1 MSALPTKVGTA
12 RTRRSRRPL
21 SLLAV
26 AAVAVSVS
34 ACSASTGGSTSV
46 SPSGTN
52 SSAPVTSVS
61 TPPLS
66 EKYPNAIVVLGH
78 SGTTGYNSDP
88 ASPGTDTRAN
98 SWATGDSPAVHSI
111 YQRLLA
117 VNPAVAGHNTNLGM
131 DGSDIAA
138 LGGQVDQALAL
149 DPLPDLFMIQEVDND
164 MRCDGTDK
172 DNYEHFAQTLTAEL
186 TRITRSAPRAM
197 ILLVSS
203 PPGTVQ
209 NYGEVVA
216 GLPEGK
222 ANNTGTGPCDM
233 FSPSGKAVA
242 SHWQYQETVIKAYQ
256 AKLRQVCKQF
266 PSCVYDEGALY
277 RMKITA
283 EDLAPDGQHLSIA
296 GHAKQAALEWRIL
309 GFG

>member
-1 MSALPTKVGTA
+1 MSALPTPVGTA
-12 RTRRSRRPL
+12 RTGRARRPL
-21 SLLAV
+21 LPFVL
-26 AAVAVSVS
+26 AAVAVIVS
-34 ACSASTGGSTSV
+34 ACSASTGGGTSV
-46 SPSGTN
+46 SPSATM
-52 SSAPVTSVS
+52 SSSPAPSAS
-61 TPPLS
+61 TAPLS

-98 SWATGDSPAVHSI
+98 SWATGGNPAVQSI

-131 DGSDIAA
+131 DGSDIGA

-149 DPLPDLFMIQEVDND
+149 DPVPDLFMIQEVDND
-164 MRCDGTDK
+164 MQCDGTDK
-172 DNYEHFAQTLTAEL
+172 DNYEHFAQTLRTEL
-186 TRITRSAPRAM
+186 TRITRAAPRAK

-216 GLPEGK
+216 GLPQGK
-222 ANNTGTGPCDM
+222 ANNTGSGPCDM

-242 SHWQYQETVIKAYQ
+242 SHWRYQETVIRTYQ

-266 PSCVYDEGALY
+266 PSCTYDDGALY
-277 RMKITA
+277 RMRITA

-309 GFG
+309 GFD